1 MFKEGKPR
9 CPIEGPQ
16 VWDVGICKRATTAQC
31 HNEGVAKDADQG
43 HKFTWR
49 HHTDDILMTTSLDW
63 FKGKFTG
70 KPHI

>member
-43 HKFTWR
+43 AQIHMEAPYWW
-49 HHTDDILMTTSLDW
+49 HSYDYLIGLV
-63 FKGKFTG
+63 
-70 KPHI
+70 